1 MYLDRPIRP
10 LPKEIR
16 QYLAEQFAAVHS
28 DLVNEAFPDLD
39 RERKSIRIQTLIE
52 GIIHSLIRLSAEATA
67 TPREEVLRLANQQI
81 KEVYPT
87 DRHLLIDAL
96 TEFITPTLFGSPVRQ
111 QERGAA

>member
-1 MYLDRPIRP
+1 MYPDRQIRP
-10 LPKEIR
+10 LPNEVR

-28 DLVNEAFPDLD
+28 DLVNEAFPGLD

-52 GIIHSLIRLSAEATA
+52 GIIHSLIRLSAEEAA
-67 TPREEVLRLANQQI
+67 TPREEMLKLANQQL

-96 TEFITPTLFGSPVRQ
+96 TDFITPTLFGSPVRQ

>member
-1 MYLDRPIRP
+1 MYVERPIRP

-16 QYLAEQFAAVHS
+16 HYLAEQFAAVHS
-28 DLVNEAFPDLD
+28 DLVDEAFPDLD
-39 RERKSIRIQTLIE
+39 RERKNIRIQTLIE
-52 GIIHSLIRLSAEATA
+52 GIIHSLIRLSSEETA
-67 TPREEVLRLANQQI
+67 TPREEVLKLANQQI

-96 TEFITPTLFGSPVRQ
+96 TEFITPTLLGPPVRQ